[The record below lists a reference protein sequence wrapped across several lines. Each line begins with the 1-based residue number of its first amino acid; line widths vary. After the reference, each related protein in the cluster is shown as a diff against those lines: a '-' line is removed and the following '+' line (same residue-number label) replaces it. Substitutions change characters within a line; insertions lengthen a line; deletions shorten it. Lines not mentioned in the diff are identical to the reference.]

1 MGRFHEILEEEHIK
15 FTESLD
21 GQQFFNMLSE
31 MEQLNDKSLIEKP
44 FLQNLIYIY
53 NK

>member
-21 GQQFFNMLSE
+21 GQQCFNMLSE
-31 MEQLNDKSLIEKP
+31 MEQLNDKSLIN
-44 FLQNLIYIY
+44 FFFQSSSYVSTSF
-53 NK
+53 